1 MTDLS
6 RLSINQ
12 ETIKQWSLPEL
23 AEGCVKAG
31 IDKVGLWRA
40 PVQEYGVERTAQLLT
55 DAGIFVTSL
64 CRGGF
69 FTALDPAERARALD
83 DNRAAIDEAAALSTD
98 TLVLVSGG
106 LPAGSRDLPGA
117 RERIAEALAELGPY
131 AQEQGV
137 RLAIEPLH
145 PMFASDRCVVSTL
158 SQALDIAERF
168 PAEQVGVVVDTYH
181 IWWDDQAAA
190 QIARAGA
197 GGRIHSFQL
206 ADWITRSRRAY
217 WSDGA
222 NSATEASTSAHSARW
237 SRPPASPGRSRWR
250 SSTRACGRG
259 TAPKFWRRS
268 RPGTSSTPAESGC
281 EAAGQRDRKG
291 VQPFGGLPGRI
302 LRRALPGRDPGGSGS
317 PDEGGESER
326 GPVLDRAPFRLTGPD
341 SLASRN
347 RPAWT
352 EPVRQPSWIGF
363 GAG

>member
-23 AEGCVKAG
+23 TEGCVKAG

-40 PVQEYGVERTAQLLT
+40 PVQEYGVERAAQLLA
-55 DAGIFVTSL
+55 DAGISVTSL

-106 LPAGSRDLPGA
+106 LPAGSRDLHGA

-206 ADWITRSRRAY
+206 ADWITPLPADVLVGRGQLGDGSVDFRAFREMVEATGFTGPIEVEIFNEGL
-217 WSDGA
+217 WVRDGA
-222 NSATEASTSAHSARW
+222 EVLAEVAARYVEH
-237 SRPPASPGRSRWR
+237 
-250 SSTRACGRG
+250 AC
-259 TAPKFWRRS
+259 
-268 RPGTSSTPAESGC
+268 
-281 EAAGQRDRKG
+281 
-291 VQPFGGLPGRI
+291 
-302 LRRALPGRDPGGSGS
+302 
-317 PDEGGESER
+317 
-326 GPVLDRAPFRLTGPD
+326 
-341 SLASRN
+341 
-347 RPAWT
+347 
-352 EPVRQPSWIGF
+352 
-363 GAG
+363 